1 MWPLVD
7 EQIKSVKI
15 NKKLVRKNY
24 HDSKTNWYRG
34 FKDKNQNVLAIDISK
49 SSVQNP
55 KYSQYSMIKEYE
67 NKITTV
73 QKAPFKLIEDELI
86 TLRIFIDKSIIEVFV
101 NDGAQSITQVVYPSL
116 KSSNRIEVFSDDT
129 DIEIKKINAWKLFP
143 TMQW

>member
-1 MWPLVD
+1 
-7 EQIKSVKI
+7 
-15 NKKLVRKNY
+15 
-24 HDSKTNWYRG
+24 
-34 FKDKNQNVLAIDISK
+34 
-49 SSVQNP
+49 
-55 KYSQYSMIKEYE
+55 MIKEYE